1 MIGWWLIKRK
11 ISIMTEKETE
21 SILHF
26 PIPQEAVNVI
36 LEPNRQQD
44 VYLVIKLGVGENRT
58 VTYVAAAKENPDE
71 VLRQMKS
78 TLNKPKG
85 SIFAAIQQLGKL
97 FEKYFGTRVRGENDG
112 VAD

>member
-1 MIGWWLIKRK
+1 MA
-11 ISIMTEKETE
+11 EKETGE
-21 SILHF
+21 SILHL

-36 LEPNRQQD
+36 VEPDRTED
-44 VYLVIKLGVGENRT
+44 VYLVVKLGGDNKRT

-78 TLNKPKG
+78 VLNKPKG

-97 FEKYFGTRVRGENDG
+97 FEKYFGARVRGENDT

>member
-1 MIGWWLIKRK
+1 MA
-11 ISIMTEKETE
+11 EKETQE
-21 SILHF
+21 SILHL
-26 PIPQEAVNVI
+26 PIPQETVNVI
-36 LEPNRQQD
+36 VEPDRTED
-44 VYLVIKLGVGENRT
+44 VYLVVKLGGDNKRT

-97 FEKYFGTRVRGENDG
+97 FEKYFGTRVRGENDD

>member
-1 MIGWWLIKRK
+1 MA
-11 ISIMTEKETE
+11 EKETQE
-21 SILHF
+21 SILHL

-36 LEPNRQQD
+36 VEPDRTED
-44 VYLVIKLGVGENRT
+44 VYLVVKLGGDNKRT

-97 FEKYFGTRVRGENDG
+97 FEKYFGTRVRWENDT

>member
-1 MIGWWLIKRK
+1 
-11 ISIMTEKETE
+11 MTEKETQE
-21 SILHF
+21 SILHL

-36 LEPNRQQD
+36 VEPDRTED
-44 VYLVIKLGVGENRT
+44 VYLVVKLGGDNKRT
-58 VTYVAAAKENPDE
+58 VTYVATAKENPDE

-85 SIFAAIQQLGKL
+85 SIFAAVQQLGKL

>member
-1 MIGWWLIKRK
+1 M
-11 ISIMTEKETE
+11 
-21 SILHF
+21 
-26 PIPQEAVNVI
+26 
-36 LEPNRQQD
+36 
-44 VYLVIKLGVGENRT
+44 
-58 VTYVAAAKENPDE
+58 TYVAAAKENPDE

-97 FEKYFGTRVRGENDG
+97 FEKYFGTRVRGENDD

>member
-1 MIGWWLIKRK
+1 MA
-11 ISIMTEKETE
+11 EKETQE
-21 SILHF
+21 SILHL

-36 LEPNRQQD
+36 VEPDRTED
-44 VYLVIKLGVGENRT
+44 VYLVVKLGGDNKRT
-58 VTYVAAAKENPDE
+58 VTYVATAKENPDE

-78 TLNKPKG
+78 VLNKPKG

-97 FEKYFGTRVRGENDG
+97 FEKYFGTRVRGENDT

>member
-1 MIGWWLIKRK
+1 
-11 ISIMTEKETE
+11 MTEKETQE
-21 SILHF
+21 SILHL

-36 LEPNRQQD
+36 VEPDRTED
-44 VYLVIKLGVGENRT
+44 VYLVVKLGGDNKRT

-97 FEKYFGTRVRGENDG
+97 FEKYFGARVRSENDP
-112 VAD
+112 VAE

>member
-1 MIGWWLIKRK
+1 MA
-11 ISIMTEKETE
+11 EKETQE
-21 SILHF
+21 SILHL

-36 LEPNRQQD
+36 VEPDRTED
-44 VYLVIKLGVGENRT
+44 VYLVVKLGGDNKRT

-78 TLNKPKG
+78 VLNKPKG

-97 FEKYFGTRVRGENDG
+97 FEKYFGARVRGENDT

>member
-1 MIGWWLIKRK
+1 MA
-11 ISIMTEKETE
+11 EKETGE
-21 SILHF
+21 SILHL

-36 LEPNRQQD
+36 VEPDRTED
-44 VYLVIKLGVGENRT
+44 VYLVVKLGGDNKRT

-78 TLNKPKG
+78 VLNKPKG

-97 FEKYFGTRVRGENDG
+97 FEKYFGTRVRG
-112 VAD
+112 

>member
-1 MIGWWLIKRK
+1 MA
-11 ISIMTEKETE
+11 EKETQE
-21 SILHF
+21 SILHL

-36 LEPNRQQD
+36 VEPDRTED
-44 VYLVIKLGVGENRT
+44 VYLVVKLGGDNKRT

-78 TLNKPKG
+78 VLNKPKG

-97 FEKYFGTRVRGENDG
+97 FEKYFGARVRGENDE
-112 VAD
+112 VAE

>member
-1 MIGWWLIKRK
+1 
-11 ISIMTEKETE
+11 MTEKETQE
-21 SILHF
+21 SILHL

-36 LEPNRQQD
+36 VEPDRTED
-44 VYLVIKLGVGENRT
+44 VYLVVKLGGDNKRT

-85 SIFAAIQQLGKL
+85 SIFAAVQQLGKL
-97 FEKYFGTRVRGENDG
+97 FEKYFRTRVRGENDG

>member
-1 MIGWWLIKRK
+1 
-11 ISIMTEKETE
+11 
-21 SILHF
+21 
-26 PIPQEAVNVI
+26 
-36 LEPNRQQD
+36 
-44 VYLVIKLGVGENRT
+44 
-58 VTYVAAAKENPDE
+58 
-71 VLRQMKS
+71 MKS

>member
-1 MIGWWLIKRK
+1 MA
-11 ISIMTEKETE
+11 EKETQE
-21 SILHF
+21 SILHL

-36 LEPNRQQD
+36 VEPDRTED
-44 VYLVIKLGVGENRT
+44 VYLVVKLGGENRA

-78 TLNKPKG
+78 VLNKPKG

-97 FEKYFGTRVRGENDG
+97 FEKYFGTRVRGENDD

>member
-1 MIGWWLIKRK
+1 MA
-11 ISIMTEKETE
+11 EKETQE
-21 SILHF
+21 SILHL

-36 LEPNRQQD
+36 VEPDRTED
-44 VYLVIKLGVGENRT
+44 VYLVVKLGGDNKRT
-58 VTYVAAAKENPDE
+58 VAYVAAAKENPDE

-78 TLNKPKG
+78 VLNKPKG

-97 FEKYFGTRVRGENDG
+97 FEKYFGTRVRGENDE

>member
-1 MIGWWLIKRK
+1 MA
-11 ISIMTEKETE
+11 EKETQE
-21 SILHF
+21 SILHL

-36 LEPNRQQD
+36 VEPDRTED
-44 VYLVIKLGVGENRT
+44 VYLVVKLGGENRA

-78 TLNKPKG
+78 VLNKPKG
-85 SIFAAIQQLGKL
+85 SIFAVIQQLGKL
-97 FEKYFGTRVRGENDG
+97 FEKYFGTRVRGENDT

>member
-1 MIGWWLIKRK
+1 MA
-11 ISIMTEKETE
+11 EKETGE

-36 LEPNRQQD
+36 VEPNRTED
-44 VYLVIKLGVGENRT
+44 VYLVVKLGGDNKRT

-78 TLNKPKG
+78 VLNKPKG

-97 FEKYFGTRVRGENDG
+97 FEKYFGTRVRCENDD

>member
-1 MIGWWLIKRK
+1 MA
-11 ISIMTEKETE
+11 EKETVE
-21 SILHF
+21 SILHL

-36 LEPNRQQD
+36 VEPDRTED
-44 VYLVIKLGVGENRT
+44 VYLVVKLGGDNKRT

-78 TLNKPKG
+78 VLNKPKG

-97 FEKYFGTRVRGENDG
+97 FEKYFGTRVRGENDD

>member
-1 MIGWWLIKRK
+1 MA
-11 ISIMTEKETE
+11 EKETRG
-21 SILHF
+21 SILHL

-36 LEPNRQQD
+36 VEPDRTED
-44 VYLVIKLGVGENRT
+44 VYLVVKLGGDNKRT

-78 TLNKPKG
+78 VLNKPKG

-97 FEKYFGTRVRGENDG
+97 FEKYFGTRVRGENDD

>member
-1 MIGWWLIKRK
+1 
-11 ISIMTEKETE
+11 MTEKETQE
-21 SILHF
+21 SILHL

-44 VYLVIKLGVGENRT
+44 VYLVVKLGGGNRA

>member
-1 MIGWWLIKRK
+1 MA
-11 ISIMTEKETE
+11 EKETQE
-21 SILHF
+21 SILHL

-36 LEPNRQQD
+36 VEPDRTED
-44 VYLVIKLGVGENRT
+44 VYLVVKLGGDNKRT

-97 FEKYFGTRVRGENDG
+97 FEKYFGTRVRSGNDP
-112 VAD
+112 VAE

>member
-1 MIGWWLIKRK
+1 MA
-11 ISIMTEKETE
+11 EKETQE
-21 SILHF
+21 SILHL

-36 LEPNRQQD
+36 VEPDRTED
-44 VYLVIKLGVGENRT
+44 VYLVVKLGGDNKRT

-97 FEKYFGTRVRGENDG
+97 FEKYFGTRVRGKNDG

>member
-1 MIGWWLIKRK
+1 MA
-11 ISIMTEKETE
+11 EKETHE
-21 SILHF
+21 SILHL

-36 LEPNRQQD
+36 VEPDRTED
-44 VYLVIKLGVGENRT
+44 VYLVVKLGGDNKRT
-58 VTYVAAAKENPDE
+58 VTYVATAKENPDE

-78 TLNKPKG
+78 VLNKPKG

-97 FEKYFGTRVRGENDG
+97 FEKYFGTRVRGENDD

>member
-1 MIGWWLIKRK
+1 MA
-11 ISIMTEKETE
+11 EKETGE
-21 SILHF
+21 SILHL

-44 VYLVIKLGVGENRT
+44 VYLVVKLGGGDNKRT

-78 TLNKPKG
+78 VLNKPKG

-97 FEKYFGTRVRGENDG
+97 FEKYFGTRVRGENDT

>member
-1 MIGWWLIKRK
+1 MHL
-11 ISIMTEKETE
+11 
-21 SILHF
+21 

-36 LEPNRQQD
+36 VEPDRTED
-44 VYLVIKLGVGENRT
+44 VYLVVKLGGDNKRT

-78 TLNKPKG
+78 VLNKPKG

-97 FEKYFGTRVRGENDG
+97 FEKYFGARVRGENDT

>member
-1 MIGWWLIKRK
+1 MA
-11 ISIMTEKETE
+11 EKETGE
-21 SILHF
+21 SILHL

-36 LEPNRQQD
+36 VEPDRTED
-44 VYLVIKLGVGENRT
+44 VYLVVKLGGDNKRT

-78 TLNKPKG
+78 VLNKPKG

-97 FEKYFGTRVRGENDG
+97 FEKYFGARVRGENDG

>member
-1 MIGWWLIKRK
+1 MA
-11 ISIMTEKETE
+11 EKETQE
-21 SILHF
+21 SILHL

-36 LEPNRQQD
+36 VEPDRTED
-44 VYLVIKLGVGENRT
+44 VYLVVKLGGENRA

-78 TLNKPKG
+78 VLNKPKG

-97 FEKYFGTRVRGENDG
+97 FEKYFGTRVRGENDT

>member
-1 MIGWWLIKRK
+1 MA
-11 ISIMTEKETE
+11 EKETGE
-21 SILHF
+21 GILHL

-36 LEPNRQQD
+36 VEPDRTED
-44 VYLVIKLGVGENRT
+44 VYLVVKLGGDNKRT

-97 FEKYFGTRVRGENDG
+97 FEKYFGTRVRGENDD

>member
-1 MIGWWLIKRK
+1 
-11 ISIMTEKETE
+11 MTEKETQE
-21 SILHF
+21 SILRL

-36 LEPNRQQD
+36 VEPDRTED
-44 VYLVIKLGVGENRT
+44 VYLVVKLGGDNKRT

-78 TLNKPKG
+78 VLNKPKG

-97 FEKYFGTRVRGENDG
+97 FEKYFGTRVRGGNDT

>member
-1 MIGWWLIKRK
+1 
-11 ISIMTEKETE
+11 MTEKETQE
-21 SILHF
+21 SILYL

-44 VYLVIKLGVGENRT
+44 VYLVVKLGGGENRA

-97 FEKYFGTRVRGENDG
+97 FEKYFGTRVRGENDD

>member
-1 MIGWWLIKRK
+1 
-11 ISIMTEKETE
+11 MTEKETQE
-21 SILHF
+21 SILHL

-36 LEPNRQQD
+36 VEPDRTED
-44 VYLVIKLGVGENRT
+44 VYLVVKLGDDNKRT

-78 TLNKPKG
+78 VLNKPKG

-97 FEKYFGTRVRGENDG
+97 FEKYFGTRVRGENDD

>member
-1 MIGWWLIKRK
+1 MA
-11 ISIMTEKETE
+11 EKETQE
-21 SILHF
+21 SILHL

-36 LEPNRQQD
+36 VEPDRTED
-44 VYLVIKLGVGENRT
+44 VYLVVKLGGDNKRT

-85 SIFAAIQQLGKL
+85 SIFAAVQQLGKL
-97 FEKYFGTRVRGENDG
+97 FEKYFGTRVRGGNDT